1 MPDGWRSNT
10 QSWGPGENTFTG
22 RLQVNQIRV
31 KRALNPCANRIRLHQ
46 AKRKKSIVVKIRHQC
61 LAWNGTNSDIKPTVT
76 QKLLLSL
83 VSSVYDPFG
92 LVAPY
97 TVKARLLLKDIWRMS
112 GQQWDDDLPPD
123 IVTKFLDSSKELP
136 RLGAIAIARA
146 YLQRKVEALQLHL
159 FGDSSQYVFSA
170 VVILRA

>member
-1 MPDGWRSNT
+1 M
-10 QSWGPGENTFTG
+10 
-22 RLQVNQIRV
+22 
-31 KRALNPCANRIRLHQ
+31 
-46 AKRKKSIVVKIRHQC
+46 
-61 LAWNGTNSDIKPTVT
+61 
-76 QKLLLSL
+76 
-83 VSSVYDPFG
+83 YDPFG

-159 FGDSSQYVFSA
+159 FGDSSQDVFSA